1 MLWCFAFPALTKSK
15 QDYRI
20 RRHCDML
27 PSAPAL
33 QGRWHAVKVELNIFP
48 FYSLQR
54 ETTGGNE
61 EYKDLQP
68 HGREAFVGDKVNKTE
83 SK

>member
-1 MLWCFAFPALTKSK
+1 
-15 QDYRI
+15 
-20 RRHCDML
+20 ML

-61 EYKDLQP
+61 EHMVSQ
-68 HGREAFVGDKVNKTE
+68 HVGREAFLGGKVNKT
-83 SK
+83 